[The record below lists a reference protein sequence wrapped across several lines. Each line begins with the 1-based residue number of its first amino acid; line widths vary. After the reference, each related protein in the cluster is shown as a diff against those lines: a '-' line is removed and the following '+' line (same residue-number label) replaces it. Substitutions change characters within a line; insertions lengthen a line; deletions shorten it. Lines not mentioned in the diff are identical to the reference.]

1 MKKKIMTGVI
11 VIIVLFGIWGILV
24 KRANKEFP
32 QTKEIVYNNNEWVTA
47 EVLGK
52 NIEVKVQDGYFMEE
66 QEIRDS
72 GKVPEEAF
80 FTTDIRLLW
89 IRFSVRNSGTEA
101 IEVSPLQLSAESR
114 GWSNV
119 ADREF
124 LSYLSEDDEGWSIQL
139 SAGEEKEFCYPYLMV
154 QQNFRKSEWEKVYEK
169 EYWMTLSLYPEK
181 KMIPIEII

>member
-1 MKKKIMTGVI
+1 M
-11 VIIVLFGIWGILV
+11 
-24 KRANKEFP
+24 
-32 QTKEIVYNNNEWVTA
+32 
-47 EVLGK
+47 
-52 NIEVKVQDGYFMEE
+52 
-66 QEIRDS
+66 
-72 GKVPEEAF
+72 
-80 FTTDIRLLW
+80 W